1 MVLGAGIEPARL
13 AAGDFES
20 PASTNFTTRAR
31 GIALSAYSRL
41 VPPLSMRL
49 VVSYFDE
56 TPILHA
62 GGAFERAMNYDHTY
76 LRLD

>member
-1 MVLGAGIEPARL
+1 
-13 AAGDFES
+13 
-20 PASTNFTTRAR
+20 
-31 GIALSAYSRL
+31 
-41 VPPLSMRL
+41 MRL